1 MPIENLSLVTNEN
14 FHNVV
19 PEYIKL
25 NNIIIGDYNDMMNVI
40 LTMIRGRY
48 FFNMDKDLLRGFIE
62 DLTYMYCPG
71 DDINKDRII
80 AMLEPES
87 DDDSDDGD
95 GDEELVMEEIDSK
108 PPKINSLVDNSVSDS
123 DC

>member
-19 PEYIKL
+19 PEYIKS
-25 NNIIIGDYNDMMNVI
+25 NNIIISDYNDMMNVI
-40 LTMIRGRY
+40 LTMIRGKY

-87 DDDSDDGD
+87 DDSDDE
-95 GDEELVMEEIDSK
+95 DEELVMEEMDPT
-108 PPKINSLVDNSVSDS
+108 PPKIQNLVDNSVSDS
-123 DC
+123 DY

>member
-1 MPIENLSLVTNEN
+1 MPIENLSLITNEN
-14 FHNVV
+14 FHMIV
-19 PEYIKL
+19 PEYIKS
-25 NNIIIGDYNDMMNVI
+25 NNIIISDYNDMMNVI
-40 LTMIRGRY
+40 LTMIRSKY

-87 DDDSDDGD
+87 SDSDEDDGED
-95 GDEELVMEEIDSK
+95 LVIKELNST

>member
-1 MPIENLSLVTNEN
+1 MPIENLTLITNEN
-14 FHNVV
+14 FHIIV
-19 PEYIKL
+19 PEYIKSK
-25 NNIIIGDYNDMMNVI
+25 NIIISDYNDMMEVI
-40 LTMIRGRY
+40 LIMIRGRY

-80 AMLEPES
+80 SMLEPES
-87 DDDSDDGD
+87 DDEDDDESDD
-95 GDEELVMEEIDSK
+95 DELIVEEVDST
-108 PPKINSLVDNSVSDS
+108 PPKINNLVDNSVSDS

>member
-1 MPIENLSLVTNEN
+1 
-14 FHNVV
+14 
-19 PEYIKL
+19 
-25 NNIIIGDYNDMMNVI
+25 MMDVI
-40 LTMIRGRY
+40 LIMIRSRY

-80 AMLEPES
+80 SMLEPES
-87 DDDSDDGD
+87 DDEDDDESDD
-95 GDEELVMEEIDSK
+95 DELIVEEVYST
-108 PPKINSLVDNSVSDS
+108 PPKINNLVDNSVSDS